1 MTVTVVDS
9 HTIRVLNTET
19 EGFGVNFF
27 KTYNFRGYILA
38 SRVTASSP
46 EFTWAVK
53 VYDTCAAYYEMV
65 WGSFPNINI
74 DIGSGSGEC
83 CGDNLS

>member
-1 MTVTVVDS
+1 MTVTVVDNQ
-9 HTIRVLNTET
+9 HIRVINTET

-27 KTYNFRGYILA
+27 KTYNFRGYIKA
-38 SRVTASSP
+38 SRVTAFSP

-65 WGSFPNINI
+65 WASFTNIAV
-74 DIGSGSGEC
+74 DIGSGSG
-83 CGDNLS
+83 GSQI